1 VTGKLLSIKRRL
13 VAVDLSRR
21 VRGSKGFRRLYRG
34 ATGTAGEP
42 PRDKVETSWVIPAT
56 GPALNRGAHGR
67 TYPPRG
73 NAEIFGAY
81 LVSSDF
87 EVLA

>member
-1 VTGKLLSIKRRL
+1 VYEAAKDSEGCT
-13 VAVDLSRR
+13 AVLR
-21 VRGSKGFRRLYRG
+21 VLG
-34 ATGTAGEP
+34 AGEP